1 MEFLNNTKA
10 YLWVL
15 RPKNLVIIGLTHYLL
30 QYLVIIPRVDSV
42 VLHGILFPL
51 FVFTTIIIGA
61 SGYLVNDILD
71 QKTDAVNKP
80 QNQFVGKQIS
90 EFRAWT
96 FYLFLITLGALTS
109 VYIAHNSDNW
119 SYISLYP
126 MATWSMY
133 LYSRFLKSTILL
145 GNIFVSA
152 FVAFVWGIL
161 FLAQNTH
168 YSLNNAFLQEMCL
181 VYMCFAFLT
190 NLLREIIKDIEDIDG
205 DKEAQVIT
213 IPIVVGIPK
222 TKWIIKTVTLLFVIG
237 LTVWL
242 LASGWTQSLQIRAML
257 SLFVIAPLG
266 SLIVKLNNA
275 NNKIDFAKMS
285 SLLKWVM
292 LAGLVSI
299 VVISKNVL

>member
-1 MEFLNNTKA
+1 MEFLNTTKA

-15 RPKNLVIIGLTHYLL
+15 RPKNLLIIGLTQCLL

-90 EFRAWT
+90 EFSAWT

-119 SYISLYP
+119 SYIWLYP

-168 YSLNNAFLQEMCL
+168 YSLNNDFLQEMCL

-213 IPIVVGIPK
+213 LPIVVGIPK

-237 LTVWL
+237 LIVWL
-242 LASGWTQSLQIRAML
+242 LASGWTQSLQIRALL